1 MEAYTLVVRNRS
13 IELLESQDWY
23 QQLNVQEQRSV
34 INMLQMDAERE
45 TAAEAEARAAAPAP
59 SQILCGQLV
68 KSQGLVYPIHQLK
81 LVDMEGDP
89 MGSFY
94 VDEPLEPED
103 GYADCRIFERGA
115 FLCVVVDKVTPN
127 NLGLE
132 PLGVRE
138 KTIRW
143 VRSCSVPN

>member
-1 MEAYTLVVRNRS
+1 MRNRS

-34 INMLQMDAERE
+34 VNMLLMDAERE
-45 TAAEAEARAAAPAP
+45 TAAEAEAHAPAQAP
-59 SQILCGQLV
+59 RKILCGQLV

-94 VDEPLEPED
+94 VDETLEPED
-103 GYADCRIFERGA
+103 GYADCTIFERGA
-115 FLCVVVDKVTPN
+115 FLCVVVDKVTPD